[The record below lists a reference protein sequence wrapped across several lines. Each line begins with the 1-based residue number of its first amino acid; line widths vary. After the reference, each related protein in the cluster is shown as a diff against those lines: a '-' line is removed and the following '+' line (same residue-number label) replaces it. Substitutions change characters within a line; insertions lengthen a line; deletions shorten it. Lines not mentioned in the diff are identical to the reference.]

1 MTVIPLAN
9 FASDTL
15 HALLAD
21 IVTRDGTDYGDTEL
35 SQDEKIGQLLL
46 NLEQKLAYIAFDAIS
61 ESCVIISPEEAQ
73 AARLLDHAE

>member
-1 MTVIPLAN
+1 MIVLPLESFQTA
-9 FASDTL
+9 TL
-15 HALLAD
+15 DALLAD

-35 SQDEKIGQLLL
+35 SQDEKIGQLLQ
-46 NLEQKLAYIAFDAIS
+46 NLQQKLAYIAFDAIS